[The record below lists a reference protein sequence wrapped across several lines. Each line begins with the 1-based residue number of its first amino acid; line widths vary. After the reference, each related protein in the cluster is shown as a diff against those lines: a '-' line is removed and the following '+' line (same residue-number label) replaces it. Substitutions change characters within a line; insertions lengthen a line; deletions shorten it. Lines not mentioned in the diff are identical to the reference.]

1 MKNFFRAS
9 LGLAALSVL
18 AACQSGVVPSAQLP
32 AIPVTGSEINSA
44 SVNDEGGY
52 LEGQVQIRFAEGVDV
67 QDFVLKQSRMNQI
80 NLAAISK
87 INGRSIYLFKF
98 ESTLPM
104 KKMLET
110 LKADE
115 RVVGAAPNYPIQ
127 INAMDPDYS
136 MQWSLHNSGQE
147 APHALSGR
155 VGADIGFDPNL
166 DTGSNDVVVAIVDT
180 GIDYYHED
188 LAVTEVV
195 DGSRQIVSGNIW
207 MNPEEIPGNGLN
219 DDNNYSDE
227 INFVDDVYGYNFV
240 DLNGDPMDD
249 HGHGTHIAGVIGA
262 LRNNFKGIKGMNS
275 QVKMMGV
282 KFLSANGGGSD
293 WSGIQGIYYVVDMAK
308 RFPEK
313 RFIMN
318 CSWGGNGRNSVNG
331 DADDFMLAAF
341 KEADENNIFV
351 AVAAGNSALSNEFAD
366 FYPANYST
374 KLSSMVTVA
383 ATNNLDQLA
392 SFSNYGNQKVQ
403 VAAPGVLIQST
414 LPGNTYAAWSGTSM
428 ATPHVAGLAA
438 AIWATNLDMTALDV
452 KERLLATV
460 DVLPQLKGYVTSAGR
475 INMARALVGDETV
488 ALTPVI
494 EEIQKQVRSPKIPS
508 GNWVDYTTEIREEG
522 AKSISVCFES
532 IDLKSSGDWI
542 QVYGSDYR
550 VRDIIQGTH
559 RNRNLYTGERMPV
572 CTAPVPGDVIYL
584 RMSTMG
590 AIDLGG
596 FAINLGSSSSNFV
609 TESVRVER

>member
-1 MKNFFRAS
+1 MKNFLRAS

-18 AACQSGVVPSAQLP
+18 AACQSGVIPNAELPST
-32 AIPVTGSEINSA
+32 PVSGEQISSA
-44 SVNDEGGY
+44 PIDSEGGF
-52 LEGQVQIRFAEGVDV
+52 LKGQVQIKFSEGVDV
-67 QDFVLKQSRMNQI
+67 QDFVMNQAQGNQI

-87 INGRSIYLFKF
+87 ISGRNIYLFKY
-98 ESTLPM
+98 ESNLEM
-104 KKMLET
+104 NEMLQA
-110 LKADE
+110 LKADA
-115 RVVGAAPNYPIQ
+115 RVQAAAPNYPIQ
-127 INAMDPDYS
+127 INAMDPDYQ
-136 MQWSLHNSGQE
+136 MQWSLHNMGQE
-147 APHALSGR
+147 APHSLGGK
-155 VGADIGFDPNL
+155 VGSDIGFDPNK

-180 GIDYYHED
+180 GIDYFHED
-188 LAVTEVV
+188 LSVTEMV
-195 DGSRQIVSGNIW
+195 DGHKQIVSGNIW
-207 MNPEEIPGNGLN
+207 VNPGEIPGNGKN

-240 DLNGDPMDD
+240 DINGDPMDD
-249 HGHGTHIAGVIGA
+249 HGHGTHLAGVIGA

-275 QVKMMGV
+275 TVKMMAV

-293 WSGIQGIYYVVDMAK
+293 WSGEQGIYYVVDMAK

-313 RFIMN
+313 RFVMN
-318 CSWGGNGRNSVNG
+318 CSWGGNGRNSVDG

-392 SFSNYGNQKVQ
+392 SFSNYGSDKVQ
-403 VAAPGVLIQST
+403 VAAPGVLIQSS
-414 LPGNTYAAWSGTSM
+414 LPGNNYAAWSGTSM

-438 AIWATNLDMTALDV
+438 AVWATDTSMTALDV
-452 KERLLATV
+452 KERILSTV
-460 DVLPQLKGYVTSAGR
+460 DVLPQLKGYVSSGGR
-475 INMARALVGDETV
+475 INMARALSGDSNV
-488 ALTPVI
+488 ALTPVYEVI
-494 EEIQKQVRSPKIPS
+494 NREVRSPKIPG

-522 AKSISVCFES
+522 ARSISVCFQS
-532 IDLKSSGDWI
+532 IDLKGAGDWI

-559 RNRNLYTGERMPV
+559 RNKNLYTGERKDV
-572 CTAPVPGDVIYL
+572 CTAPVPGDVVYL
-584 RMSTMG
+584 RLSTMG
-590 AIDLGG
+590 ALDLGG
-596 FAINLGSSSSNFV
+596 AVLNFGGGGSNFV
-609 TESVRVER
+609 TESIQVER